1 MHKRRSWLRPFGM
14 AMLAMLLV
22 AMLAVGIVATTV
34 GIQASREEPEPPVAL
49 TTNVRTRTLADE
61 ITGALVAF
69 PDATIEVTAEGT
81 VTRNGISVGT
91 ALNEG
96 GVIGVVNERPILL
109 MQGVVPMWRTL
120 APGMHG
126 EDVLQMQ
133 NALVRLGYA
142 IYDESGTYG
151 DSTALAMNQYL
162 AALGYEAVNASN
174 VPLKADDWKQTA
186 VPQQQLVFTPSVPV
200 QAETTC
206 GVAGQTIAGSLCTLE
221 TASRKYAAAFAA
233 VDVPDVAALE
243 GAPAAILISDGAVNG
258 TVGKQYEVE
267 RSAGDEK
274 SDNAS
279 SVQSDDSAG
288 SLIYLR
294 LENLDGGRLQ
304 KEAAAIGSGN
314 VRVAVTR
321 TQGETDALTIESTA
335 LRQDG
340 STTWVL
346 VDGGRRADVET
357 GLCVQGI
364 CEISGDNLAAGT
376 VIVLPTPDDGAG
388 GKGAGDE

>member
-22 AMLAVGIVATTV
+22 AMLVVGIVATTV
-34 GIQASREEPEPPVAL
+34 GIQASREEPEPPVTL
-49 TTNVRTRTLADE
+49 TTTVRTRTLADE

-133 NALVRLGYA
+133 NALMRLGYA

-186 VPQQQLVFTPSVPV
+186 VPQQQLVFVPSVPV

-206 GVAGQTIAGSLCTLE
+206 GIAGQTIAGSLCTLE
-221 TASRKYAAAFAA
+221 TASCKYAAAFAA

-258 TVGKQYEVE
+258 VVGKQYEVE

-274 SDNAS
+274 SANAS

-294 LENLDGGRLQ
+294 LENLDGGKLQ

-346 VDGGRRADVET
+346 VDGGRRVDVET

>member
-34 GIQASREEPEPPVAL
+34 GIQASREEPEPPVTL
-49 TTNVRTRTLADE
+49 TTTMRTRTLADE

-69 PDATIEVTAEGT
+69 PDATIGVTAEGT

-109 MQGVVPMWRTL
+109 MQGVVPMWRAL

-186 VPQQQLVFTPSVPV
+186 VPQQQLVFAPSVPA

-221 TASRKYAAAFAA
+221 TASCKYAAAFAA

-258 TVGKQYEVE
+258 VVGKQYEVE

-294 LENLDGGRLQ
+294 LENLDGGKLQ

-346 VDGGRRADVET
+346 VDGGRRVDVET

-376 VIVLPTPDDGAG
+376 VVVLPTPDDGDE